1 MENDETSVNH
11 PSHYTQG
18 KREVIDLTELLD
30 FCTGNAVK
38 YILRAPYKGNL
49 LRDLKKAR
57 WYFQHLADS
66 DYGTAITADL
76 YHMACEYGNDTLK
89 ELFECLYAAR
99 QAGDY
104 SNRPYKV
111 CVEILTKKIQE
122 QEFYEVKR
130 ELKRCKE
137 ELRRVRE
144 EVPNCSP
151 IFPKEPDCSPVYVP
165 EENPKYWWEVHPV
178 GDDPFAPSW
187 VATPW

>member
-99 QAGDY
+99 QAGDL
-104 SNRPYKV
+104 SSRPYKV

-144 EVPNCSP
+144 AKAPP
-151 IFPKEPDCSPVYVP
+151 YVP

-178 GDDPFAPSW
+178 GDDPFARSW
-187 VATPW
+187 DACSPFSFLERR